1 MQASASWIQDE
12 RFLGTA
18 TSGHAIVTDASEE
31 KLAASPLELV
41 LIGLC
46 GCTASDV
53 ATILRKK
60 RESYTLLEVR
70 AQAERAADVPRV
82 FTSIKLLYRVSD
94 TVSRK
99 AMEDSVR
106 LSKEKYCS
114 VSQMLTKAVPISYE
128 IEYVK

>member
-1 MQASASWIQDE
+1 MQATATWIQDE
-12 RFLGTA
+12 RFLGAA
-18 TSGHAIVTDASEE
+18 TSGHALVTDASEE
-31 KLAASPLELV
+31 KLAPSPLELV

-53 ATILRKK
+53 STILRKK
-60 RESYTLLEVR
+60 HESFTLLEVR
-70 AQAERAADVPRV
+70 ALAERAADVPRV

-94 TVSRK
+94 TVSPK

-114 VSQMLTKAVPISYE
+114 VSQMLAKAVPITYE

>member
-1 MQASASWIQDE
+1 
-12 RFLGTA
+12 
-18 TSGHAIVTDASEE
+18 
-31 KLAASPLELV
+31 LELV

>member
-1 MQASASWIQDE
+1 MQATATWIQDE
-12 RFLGTA
+12 RFLGVA
-18 TSGHAIVTDASEE
+18 TSGHALVTDASEE
-31 KLAASPLELV
+31 KLAPSPLEMV

-60 RESYTLLEVR
+60 RESFTLLEVR
-70 AQAERAADVPRV
+70 ALADRAVDVPKV
-82 FTSIKLLYRVSD
+82 FTSIRLLYRVSD
-94 TVSRK
+94 TVRPK

-114 VSQMLTKAVPISYE
+114 VSQMLSKAVPITYE